1 MEDAMLPL
9 NKGFKQMLA
18 EANAVIETVS
28 VQHAMQMAAD
38 ANVQFVDIREPAEVA
53 AGTIPG
59 AVAVPRGLLE
69 FAADPDSPMHRPQ
82 FSSGKKLVLFCA
94 SGGRSTLATKTLTD
108 MGFTDLCH
116 IAGGFTAWKAAGGK
130 VGEAG

>member
-1 MEDAMLPL
+1 MPL
-9 NKGFKQMLA
+9 KNGFKQMLA
-18 EANAVIETVS
+18 DANAVIETVS
-28 VQHAMQMAAD
+28 VQHAMQMAEEGQ
-38 ANVQFVDIREPAEVA
+38 VQFVDIREPAEVA
-53 AGTIPG
+53 AGSIPG
-59 AVAVPRGLLE
+59 SVAVPRGLLE
-69 FAADPDSPMHRPQ
+69 FAADPESPMHRPQ

-130 VGEAG
+130 IGDAS